1 MDVILQFLGEHTQYF
16 LILMAGVAYGF
27 FVGLIPVAGAT
38 TGLIAIYSF
47 VTYFQDP
54 YMLVVFTTAVVVTS
68 SIGDSFCGI
77 VMNIPGAGGAA
88 ATMVDGFP
96 MSRRGEAARALSAA
110 ISTSWLNGLIWGL
123 AVFLFLPWYTK
134 IVLYFGTA
142 EMFSFLIFAM
152 TCVIFVSSKYWF
164 RGLIALILGILVGRI
179 GMDPQTAADRWT
191 FDWEYLGAGV
201 QIIPVMAGLLA
212 FPELLSAYRMK
223 AQKITLTNQ
232 VIKGQL
238 IEGIKDTWKWKWDGL
253 RGGLIG
259 GFVGLVPGI
268 GGNIADWF
276 AYSQTVAVSK
286 KGTEDG
292 EIPVGKGHVRGV
304 IGCEGANNAQ
314 KATSYVPTV
323 LFGIPGAPFEVIVMG
338 LLMYVGLELG
348 TPSVLEDQ
356 RFFDVLLSSYMW
368 SLMIIL
374 PISYAFIKYAVYIT
388 SIPFKYY
395 FWPILASLVWS
406 STQYTGYIDD
416 YIMLAICMMLGLGM
430 KYFKFSRVS
439 FLIGFILSYRL
450 ETTYVQFTSFGYG
463 WEELLFRPMPAV
475 FISLTVVAAIWGLF
489 FNKAKIDFV

>member
-1 MDVILQFLGEHTQYF
+1 
-16 LILMAGVAYGF
+16 MAGVVYGF

-38 TGLIAIYSF
+38 TGLIAVYSF

-54 YMLVVFTTAVVVTS
+54 YMLVVFTTAIVVTS
-68 SIGDSFCGI
+68 SIGDSFCGV

-88 ATMVDGFP
+88 ATMIDGFP

-110 ISTSWLNGLIWGL
+110 ISTSWINGLIWGL
-123 AVFLFLPWYTK
+123 LVFLFLPWYTK

-142 EMFSFLIFAM
+142 EMFAFLIFAM
-152 TCVIFVSSKYWF
+152 TCVIFISSKYWV
-164 RGLIALILGILVGRI
+164 RGIIALIAGVLLGRI
-179 GMDPQTAADRWT
+179 GMDPVTAADRWT
-191 FDWEYLGAGV
+191 FGWDYLADGV
-201 QIIPVMAGLLA
+201 QMIPVMAGVLA

-223 AQKITLTNQ
+223 AQKIQLSKG
-232 VIKGQL
+232 VIRGQL
-238 IEGIKDTWKWKWDGL
+238 WQGIKDSWRYKWDGL

-276 AYSQTVAVSK
+276 AYSQTVAVSRK
-286 KGTEDG
+286 SSNEEDH
-292 EIPVGKGHVRGV
+292 PVGQGNVRGV

-348 TPSVLEDQ
+348 TPSVLSDST
-356 RFFDVLLSSYMW
+356 FFDYLLSSYLW
-368 SLMIIL
+368 SLLIIL
-374 PISYAFIKYAVYIT
+374 PISYAFIRYAVYIT
-388 SIPFKYY
+388 NIPFKFY
-395 FWPILASLVWS
+395 FWPIMASLVWTC
-406 STQYTGYIDD
+406 TQYTGLLDD
-416 YIMLAICMMLGLGM
+416 YVMFALCCLAGVVM
-430 KYFKFSRVS
+430 KYLKFSRVS

-450 ETTYVQFTSFGYG
+450 ETSWVQFNSFGYG
-463 WEELLFRPMPAV
+463 WEDLLLRPFPAA
-475 FISLTVVAAIWGLF
+475 FIGLAIAAAIWGIF

>member
-1 MDVILQFLGEHTQYF
+1 MLGV
-16 LILMAGVAYGF
+16 LYGF

-47 VTYFQDP
+47 VGYFEDP
-54 YMLVVFTTAVVVTS
+54 YMLVVFTTAIVVTS
-68 SIGDSFCGI
+68 SIGDSFCGV

-110 ISTSWLNGLIWGL
+110 ISTSWINGLIWGL
-123 AVFLFLPWYTK
+123 AVFLFLPWYTQ
-134 IVLYFGTA
+134 IVLYFGTV

-152 TCVIFVSSKYWF
+152 VCVIFVSSKYWF
-164 RGLIALILGILVGRI
+164 RGLLALILGVLVGRI
-179 GMDPQTAADRWT
+179 GMDPVTAADRWT
-191 FDWEYLGAGV
+191 FGWDYLADGV

-212 FPELLSAYRMK
+212 VPELFSAYRMK
-223 AQKITLTNQ
+223 AEKIQLTNG
-232 VIKGQL
+232 VIMSQL
-238 IEGIKDTWKWKWDGL
+238 IEGVKDTWRWKWDGL

-268 GGNIADWF
+268 GGAIADWF
-276 AYSQTVAVSK
+276 AYSQTVAVSRK
-286 KGTEDG
+286 NPDDSDV
-292 EIPVGKGHVRGV
+292 PVGKGNVRGV

-348 TPSVLEDQ
+348 TPSVLADE
-356 RFFDVLLSSYMW
+356 RFFDVLLSSYLW

-388 SIPFKYY
+388 NLPFKYY
-395 FWPILASLVWS
+395 FWPIFASLVWS
-406 STQYTGYIDD
+406 STQYTGLVDD
-416 YIMLAICMMLGLGM
+416 YIMLALCIVSGMVM

-450 ETTYVQFTSFGYG
+450 EASWVQFNSFGYG
-463 WEELLFRPMPAV
+463 WEELVFRPLPATFMV
-475 FISLTVVAAIWGLF
+475 LTVVALIWGLF

>member
-1 MDVILQFLGEHTQYF
+1 MLESYVVVLLLGVF
-16 LILMAGVAYGF
+16 YGF

-47 VTYFQDP
+47 VTFFQDP
-54 YMLVVFTTAVVVTS
+54 YMLVVFTTAIVVTS
-68 SIGDSFCGI
+68 SIGDSFCGV

-110 ISTSWLNGLIWGL
+110 ISTSWVNGLVWGL
-123 AVFLFLPWYTK
+123 AVFLFLPWYTQ
-134 IVLYFGTA
+134 IVLYFGTV

-152 TCVIFVSSKYWF
+152 VCVIFVSSKYWF
-164 RGLIALILGILVGRI
+164 RGLIALILGVMVGRI
-179 GMDPQTAADRWT
+179 GMDPVTAADRYT
-191 FDWEYLGAGV
+191 FGWDYLGDGV
-201 QIIPVMAGLLA
+201 QIIPIMAGLLA
-212 FPELLSAYRMK
+212 VPELFSAYRMK
-223 AQKITLTNQ
+223 AEKIQLTNG
-232 VIKGQL
+232 VIVSQL
-238 IEGIKDTWKWKWDGL
+238 IEGVKDTWRWKWDGL

-259 GFVGLVPGI
+259 GFIGLVPGI
-268 GGNIADWF
+268 GGAIADWF

-286 KGTEDG
+286 KSPDKD
-292 EIPVGKGHVRGV
+292 EIPVGKGNVRGV

-348 TPSVLEDQ
+348 TPSVLADE
-356 RFFDVLLSSYMW
+356 RFFDVLLSSYLW
-368 SLMIIL
+368 SLAIIL

-388 SIPFKYY
+388 NLPFKFY
-395 FWPILASLVWS
+395 FWPIFASLVWA
-406 STQYTGYIDD
+406 STQYTGLIDD
-416 YIMLAICMMLGLGM
+416 YIMLAICIGVGMLM
-430 KYFKFSRVS
+430 KYLKFSRVS

-450 ETTYVQFTSFGYG
+450 EASWVQFDTFGYG
-463 WEELLFRPMPAV
+463 WEELVFRPLPAT
-475 FISLTVVAAIWGLF
+475 FMALTVVALIWGLF

>member
-1 MDVILQFLGEHTQYF
+1 MEYF
-16 LILMAGVAYGF
+16 IILMIGVLYGF

-47 VTYFQDP
+47 VGYFEDP
-54 YMLVVFTTAVVVTS
+54 YMLVVFTTAIVVTS
-68 SIGDSFCGI
+68 SIGDSFCGV

-110 ISTSWLNGLIWGL
+110 ISTSWVNGLIWGL

-134 IVLYFGTA
+134 IVLYFGTV

-164 RGLIALILGILVGRI
+164 RGLIALVLGVLAGRI

-191 FDWEYLGAGV
+191 FGWDYLGAGV
-201 QIIPVMAGLLA
+201 QIIPVMAGFLA

-223 AQKITLTNQ
+223 AEKIKLTNG
-232 VIKGQL
+232 VIMEQL
-238 IEGIKDTWKWKWDGL
+238 IQGIRDTWKYKWDGL

-268 GGNIADWF
+268 GGAIADWF
-276 AYSQTVAVSK
+276 AYSQTVAMSR
-286 KGTEDG
+286 KGKNE
-292 EIPVGKGHVRGV
+292 EEHPVGQGNVRGV

-356 RFFDVLLSSYMW
+356 RFFDVLLSSYLW

-388 SIPFKYY
+388 NLPFKVY
-395 FWPILASLVWS
+395 FWPIMASLVWS
-406 STQYTGYIDD
+406 STQYTGLLDD
-416 YIMLAICMMLGLGM
+416 YIMLAICMGVGIGM

-439 FLIGFILSYRL
+439 FLIGFILSARL
-450 ETTYVQFTSFGYG
+450 EGSWVQFKTFGYG
-463 WEELLFRPMPAV
+463 WEELLLQPLPAI
-475 FISLTVVAAIWGLF
+475 FLSLTVVAAIWGLF